1 MEWQLEV
8 LLSFIGCSL
17 FLIGIDHSREE
28 SKHHYVGY
36 DWEVGVLCQ
45 VDNLRRD
52 SLLVQVLKYA
62 CTRCGM
68 GRTCSG
74 CQSNGKGRWSS
85 STCISS
91 QSVPFHVWHSQCFR
105 RPIITLGSPGRKG
118 LQALYYA
125 VRHCSSL
132 AHSRSILQSRAFCKS
147 GTSRRSSD
155 A

>member
-74 CQSNGKGRWSS
+74 CRSSGKGRLSS

-91 QSVPFHVWHSQCFR
+91 RSVPYHVWHSLCSR
-105 RPIITLGSPGRKG
+105 RPIITHGSLGKKG
-118 LQALYYA
+118 PRALYYA
-125 VRHCSSL
+125 VQHCSFL
-132 AHSRSILQSRAFCKS
+132 AHSRSILQSMAFCKS